1 MLQLVDY
8 EYYTNTYKGISIP
21 ADSFDNYAIKASS
34 KVNYYTFDRIT
45 NDNIDNNIKNTACE
59 IADLIYSQF
68 LLKEQVSNSNTIKT
82 SETVG
87 PHSVSYF
94 NNINLLSK
102 DILSNS
108 ELDEECYQICYRYL
122 VHTGLMYRGV

>member
-59 IADLIYSQF
+59 IADLMYSQF
-68 LLKEQVSNSNTIKT
+68 LLKEQVSNSNTIKA